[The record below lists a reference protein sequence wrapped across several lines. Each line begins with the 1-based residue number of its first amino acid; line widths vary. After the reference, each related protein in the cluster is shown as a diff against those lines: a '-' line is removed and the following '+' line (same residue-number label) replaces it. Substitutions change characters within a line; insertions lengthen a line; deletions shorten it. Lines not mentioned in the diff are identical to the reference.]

1 MHDTTAH
8 AAAAPKSIDIAFDNH
23 GDRLI
28 GLGLVNGL
36 LKVVSLGLYS
46 FWGKTEVR
54 RRLWSFTR
62 LNGEPLEYTG
72 TGKELFLGFLVVF
85 FAFVLPLMLGGL
97 TVALLFPGQKGAIA
111 IYQFAAYALFFFL
124 LGNALYR
131 AQRYRMSR
139 TRWRGI
145 RAGLEG
151 SPAAYGWAYFWTL
164 VLPFAL
170 VAALTGAVAFAGSP
184 SAGGLIGTVGFVAA
198 LWALPWRSNKLQR
211 MLTNDMRFGDRALSY
226 SGSSKPLYKRYF
238 FAWAGSA
245 LLYLAALAASA
256 YYAYSTDIVTSLQL
270 YIPPTG
276 QQIAVFAAL
285 WIGVLI
291 AAGLITA
298 WYRAS
303 QMNHFARHTHLDS
316 ATFKLNASGKSLMWL
331 FFSNWMLAA
340 LGIAGGLALGGFA
353 AYAAGLLP
361 APPEPGMEPA
371 EPGLL
376 PIITI
381 MVPVMLMT
389 TLTTTF
395 AQFRSARYFLSRLKL
410 DGAVNLD
417 AIMQSQHS
425 GPKRGEGLAQVFD
438 LDAF

>member
-1 MHDTTAH
+1 MQDTTATQS
-8 AAAAPKSIDIAFDNH
+8 AIDITFDNR

-36 LKVVSLGLYS
+36 LKIVSLGLYA

-54 RRLWSFTR
+54 KRLWSFTR

-85 FAFVLPLMLGGL
+85 FAFVLPLMIGGFL
-97 TVALLFPGQKGAIA
+97 VAYFFPGQRGAIA

-131 AQRYRMSR
+131 AQRYRLSR

-151 SPAAYGWAYFWTL
+151 SPATYGWTYFWTL
-164 VLPFAL
+164 VAPFAL
-170 VAALTGAVAFAGSP
+170 VAGLAGAVAAAGSP
-184 SAGGLIGTVGFVAA
+184 PLAGGIGALGFIAA
-198 LWALPWRSNKLQR
+198 LWVLPWRSNKLQA
-211 MLTNDMRFGDRALSY
+211 MITNDMRFGDRALSY
-226 SGSSKPLYKRYF
+226 SGTARPLYKRYF

-245 LLYLAALAASA
+245 LLYVAAAVASA
-256 YYAYSTDIVTSLQL
+256 YYAYTSGLITMVEER
-270 YIPPTG
+270 IPPTG
-276 QQIAVFAAL
+276 EQVGAFAAI

-291 AAGLITA
+291 AIGLITA
-298 WYRAS
+298 WYRAN
-303 QMNHFARHTHLDS
+303 QMNHFAGHTHLDA

-331 FFSNWMLAA
+331 LFSNWMLSA
-340 LGIAGGLALGGFA
+340 LGVLAGIALGGFA
-353 AYAAGLLP
+353 AYGAGLWP
-361 APPEPGMEPA
+361 EPPEPGMEA
-371 EPGLL
+371 ADPGVL
-376 PIITI
+376 PVII
-381 MVPVMLMT
+381 MLVPIVITT
-389 TLTTTF
+389 TLATTF

-410 DGAVNLD
+410 DGAVDLG
-417 AIMQSQHS
+417 AILQSQSS